1 MSAHQSIPRR
11 EDLAPLQVS
20 VTKPCRVLIVD
31 DDPLVRARLC
41 LLLNDARYQV
51 EVAATAEQALEI
63 VDTAACHIVLTD
75 WEMPGMDGLALCRQ
89 LRLQNANSYVYI
101 LMLTIRNAAP
111 DLLTGLA
118 AGADDY
124 VVKGATAEE
133 ILARLEIGRRISH
146 GESTRLRRDRNDA
159 GRPDFDSTS
168 DSHGVEYLQCHLP
181 REWARSRRYGHCLS
195 VLTCHIDGFQRFSD
209 RFGHAAGDEQLRAF
223 HRGVET
229 SIRDSD
235 WLARDLADSL
245 IVVLPET
252 HITGAHRVAQKLRAL
267 FAVHPFS
274 TPAAPIGFTVSV
286 EVISLDGKQHV
297 HGDAQINALL
307 RAAAGAKRNPP
318 ESSDENHQP
327 GMAGEARSLEGRRIL
342 N

>member
-11 EDLAPLQVS
+11 EVLAPLRES
-20 VTKPCRVLIVD
+20 LIKPCRVLIVD

-63 VDTAACHIVLTD
+63 SDTAPCHIVLTD
-75 WEMPGMDGLALCRQ
+75 WEMPGMDGLALCRH
-89 LRLQNANSYVYI
+89 LRLQNGESYVYI
-101 LMLTIRNAAP
+101 LMLTIRNAAR
-111 DLLTGLA
+111 DLLAGLA

-146 GESTRLRRDRNDA
+146 GEGMRLPRDRNTA
-159 GRPDFDSTS
+159 GSSHCDSMIGS
-168 DSHGVEYLQCHLP
+168 QGVEYLQCHLP

-195 VLTCHIDGFQRFSD
+195 VLTCHIDGFHRFAD
-209 RFGHAAGDEQLRAF
+209 RFGPAAGDEQLRGFVSGTTTA
-223 HRGVET
+223 
-229 SIRDSD
+229 IRNGD
-235 WLARDLADSL
+235 WLARGLDDAF

-252 HITGAHRVAQKLRAL
+252 PMAGAHHVAQKLRAL

-274 TPAAPIGFTVSV
+274 TPAAPVGFTVSV
-286 EVISLDGKQHV
+286 EVTSLDGKQHA
-297 HGDAQINALL
+297 HGDAKIIALL
-307 RAAAGAKRNPP
+307 RAIAGPKRGPIGSVDQNHAA
-318 ESSDENHQP
+318 
-327 GMAGEARSLEGRRIL
+327 GMAGEASSGRGRRIL

>member
-11 EDLAPLQVS
+11 EDLAPLRVS

-51 EVAATAEQALEI
+51 ELAATAEQAMEI
-63 VDTAACHIVLTD
+63 FDAAPCHIVLTD
-75 WEMPGMDGLALCRQ
+75 WEMPEMDGLALCRR

-146 GESTRLRRDRNDA
+146 GESTRLRQNRNDA
-159 GRPDFDSTS
+159 GSSDFDPTIG
-168 DSHGVEYLQCHLP
+168 SHSVEYLQCNLP
-181 REWARSRRYGHCLS
+181 REWARSRRYGRCLS
-195 VLTCHIDGFQRFSD
+195 VLTCHIDGFQPFAD
-209 RFGHAAGDEQLRAF
+209 RFGRAAGDEQLRAF
-223 HRGVET
+223 VSGVAAA
-229 SIRDSD
+229 IRDSD
-235 WLARDLADSL
+235 WLARDLDDSF

-252 HITGAHRVAQKLRAL
+252 PMAGGHRAAQKLRAL
-267 FAVHPFS
+267 FTVHPFS

-286 EVISLDGKQHV
+286 EVVSLDGKRHV
-297 HGDAQINALL
+297 HGDAQIDALL
-307 RAAAGAKRNPP
+307 RAAAYAKRNPP
-318 ESSDENHQP
+318 EPADDETNSEQ
-327 GMAGEARSLEGRRIL
+327 GRRIL

>member
-1 MSAHQSIPRR
+1 MPAHQSIPSHA
-11 EDLAPLQVS
+11 DLAPLRVN
-20 VTKPCRVLIVD
+20 VTKPCRVLVVD

-63 VDTAACHIVLTD
+63 VDTAPCHVVLTD

-89 LRLQNANSYVYI
+89 LRLQSGEGYVYI

-124 VVKGATAEE
+124 IVKGATAEE

-146 GESTRLRRDRNDA
+146 GESTRLRRDREDA
-159 GRPDFDSTS
+159 IGSDFDPTVS
-168 DSHGVEYLQCHLP
+168 SHSVEYLQCNLR

-195 VLTCHIDGFQRFSD
+195 LLSCRIDGFQRFAD
-209 RFGHAAGDEQLRAF
+209 RFGQTAGNEQLRAF
-223 HRGVET
+223 V
-229 SIRDSD
+229 SVAAAAIRDSD
-235 WLARDLADSL
+235 WLARDLDDSF

-252 HITGAHRVAQKLRAL
+252 PMAGAHRAAQKLRAL

-274 TPAAPIGFTVSV
+274 TPAAPAGFTVSV
-286 EVISLDGKQHV
+286 EVTSLDGKQHV
-297 HGDAQINALL
+297 HGDAQIDALL
-307 RAAAGAKRNPP
+307 RAAACAKRSPL
-318 ESSDENHQP
+318 ESADENHGP
-327 GMAGEARSLEGRRIL
+327 GMAGKAGSGGGRRIL

>member
-20 VTKPCRVLIVD
+20 VTQPCRVLIVD

-41 LLLNDARYQV
+41 LLLNDAGYQV

-63 VDTAACHIVLTD
+63 IDTAHCHIVLTD
-75 WEMPGMDGLALCRQ
+75 WEMPGMDGLALCRH
-89 LRLQNANSYVYI
+89 LRLQSGESYVYI
-101 LMLTIRNAAP
+101 LMLTIRDAAP

-133 ILARLEIGRRISH
+133 FLARLEIGRRISH
-146 GESTRLRRDRNDA
+146 GESMRLRGGRN
-159 GRPDFDSTS
+159 GTGSS
-168 DSHGVEYLQCHLP
+168 DCDPTMGSHSVEYLRCHLP

-195 VLTCHIDGFQRFSD
+195 VLTCHIDGFHRFAD
-209 RFGHAAGDEQLRAF
+209 RFGQDAGDEQLRAF
-223 HRGVET
+223 VSGVET
-229 SIRDSD
+229 AIRDSD
-235 WLARDLADSL
+235 WQARGMDGSL

-252 HITGAHRVAQKLRAL
+252 SMSGAHSAAQKLRAL

-286 EVISLDGKQHV
+286 EVVSLDGKQHV
-297 HGDAQINALL
+297 HGDAQIDALL
-307 RAAAGAKRNPP
+307 RAAAGAKRSPVK
-318 ESSDENHQP
+318 SSDENHRP
-327 GMAGEARSLEGRRIL
+327 SITGEARPVEGRRIL

>member
-1 MSAHQSIPRR
+1 MSAYQSIPRH
-11 EDLAPLQVS
+11 EDLALLRVS
-20 VTKPCRVLIVD
+20 VTPPCRVLIVD

-63 VDTAACHIVLTD
+63 IDTAPCHIVLTD
-75 WEMPGMDGLALCRQ
+75 WEMPGMDGLALCRH
-89 LRLQNANSYVYI
+89 LRFQSRESYVYI
-101 LMLTIRNAAP
+101 LMLTIRDAAP

-146 GESTRLRRDRNDA
+146 GESTRLRGARNGTDSA
-159 GRPDFDSTS
+159 DFDPTIG
-168 DSHGVEYLQCHLP
+168 SHSVQYLRCHLP

-195 VLTCHIDGFQRFSD
+195 VLTCRIDDFHRLAD
-209 RFGHAAGDEQLRAF
+209 RFGHAAGEEQLRALLS
-223 HRGVET
+223 GVAT
-229 SIRDSD
+229 AIRHSD
-235 WLARDLADSL
+235 WLAGGLDGSL

-252 HITGAHRVAQKLRAL
+252 PIAGAHRAAQKLRAL

-286 EVISLDGKQHV
+286 EVISLDGKQHI
-297 HGDAQINALL
+297 HGDAQIDALL
-307 RAAAGAKRNPP
+307 RAAVGEKRSPV
-318 ESSDENHQP
+318 ESFNENHRP
-327 GMAGEARSLEGRRIL
+327 EMAGQAQSVKGRRIL